1 MKFVFLT
8 ALKTEAKALIKEYD
22 LKESKNNS
30 FFNNNNFSLFITG
43 MGKEQTLKNI
53 SHFLSFYKDLDET
66 IAINIGVAGGNPK
79 TTSLEDCYLINK
91 IKNETNK
98 DVFYPDVLIEH
109 NWEERSLIT
118 AKKAI
123 EVPSTNYPNI
133 VDMEASHIYAS
144 LIKHLPSHRLVFLKI
159 ISDHMD
165 IQDWKKI
172 DVDHLITKNIP
183 AIKKWL
189 NKEEWKFLKQRRI
202 LSNDETNLL
211 IKYFKKIRLTVSQQH
226 QLIEILENYKKRN
239 NALPVLSKHFKYVP
253 KFKDDRDKIFQGLKM
268 NFLPDFS
275 HIYVESQ
282 SIDSDIAEQSF
293 KRFPKAK
300 IIEIE
305 DYKKIFNK
313 NGQDFQIQKLST
325 KLILAKKQPPFIYP
339 ATDIIQDSGFSNF
352 YYCTPILNCIYNC
365 EYCFLQGM
373 YSSANIVVFTNTE
386 EVKDAVKKQIL
397 ERNYPDEPLLLSL
410 SYNTDILALENILP
424 LTKQWIDF
432 ANNTDDLFM
441 EIRTKSGLTSSF
453 NKLKPSKKILF
464 AWTLSPNNIIQKYE
478 HKTPLLERRIMS
490 IQKIVDSG
498 WPVRL
503 SFDPILIYPN
513 WKEDYKQMFERIKET
528 ISGDKIFDITIG
540 VFRMSED
547 FFNRIKKTKP
557 NSDLFY
563 NNYDNSNNVKT
574 VTKDQKAMVRD
585 FALSQLDGY
594 CSRDKINFWD

>member
-1 MKFVFLT
+1 
-8 ALKTEAKALIKEYD
+8 
-22 LKESKNNS
+22 
-30 FFNNNNFSLFITG
+30 
-43 MGKEQTLKNI
+43 
-53 SHFLSFYKDLDET
+53 
-66 IAINIGVAGGNPK
+66 
-79 TTSLEDCYLINK
+79 
-91 IKNETNK
+91 
-98 DVFYPDVLIEH
+98 
-109 NWEERSLIT
+109 
-118 AKKAI
+118 
-123 EVPSTNYPNI
+123 
-133 VDMEASHIYAS
+133 
-144 LIKHLPSHRLVFLKI
+144 
-159 ISDHMD
+159 
-165 IQDWKKI
+165 
-172 DVDHLITKNIP
+172 
-183 AIKKWL
+183 
-189 NKEEWKFLKQRRI
+189 
-202 LSNDETNLL
+202 
-211 IKYFKKIRLTVSQQH
+211 
-226 QLIEILENYKKRN
+226 
-239 NALPVLSKHFKYVP
+239 
-253 KFKDDRDKIFQGLKM
+253 M

-282 SIDSDIAEQSF
+282 SIESDIAEQSF

-339 ATDIIQDSGFSNF
+339 TTDIIQDSGFSNF

-397 ERNYPDEPLLLSL
+397 ERKYPDEPLLLSL

-540 VFRMSED
+540 VFRMSDD

-557 NSDLFY
+557 DSDLYY

-574 VTKDQKAMVRD
+574 VTKDQKEMVRD
-585 FALSQLDGY
+585 FALSYLDGY

>member
-1 MKFVFLT
+1 
-8 ALKTEAKALIKEYD
+8 
-22 LKESKNNS
+22 
-30 FFNNNNFSLFITG
+30 
-43 MGKEQTLKNI
+43 
-53 SHFLSFYKDLDET
+53 
-66 IAINIGVAGGNPK
+66 
-79 TTSLEDCYLINK
+79 
-91 IKNETNK
+91 
-98 DVFYPDVLIEH
+98 
-109 NWEERSLIT
+109 
-118 AKKAI
+118 
-123 EVPSTNYPNI
+123 
-133 VDMEASHIYAS
+133 
-144 LIKHLPSHRLVFLKI
+144 
-159 ISDHMD
+159 
-165 IQDWKKI
+165 
-172 DVDHLITKNIP
+172 
-183 AIKKWL
+183 
-189 NKEEWKFLKQRRI
+189 
-202 LSNDETNLL
+202 
-211 IKYFKKIRLTVSQQH
+211 
-226 QLIEILENYKKRN
+226 
-239 NALPVLSKHFKYVP
+239 
-253 KFKDDRDKIFQGLKM
+253 M

-282 SIDSDIAEQSF
+282 SIESNIAEQSF

-373 YSSANIVVFTNTE
+373 YSSANIVVFTNTK

-397 ERNYPDEPLLLSL
+397 ERKYPDEPLLLSL

-540 VFRMSED
+540 VFRMSDD

-557 NSDLFY
+557 DSDLFY

-574 VTKDQKAMVRD
+574 VTKDQKEMVRD
-585 FALSQLDGY
+585 FALSYLDGY

>member
-1 MKFVFLT
+1 
-8 ALKTEAKALIKEYD
+8 
-22 LKESKNNS
+22 
-30 FFNNNNFSLFITG
+30 
-43 MGKEQTLKNI
+43 
-53 SHFLSFYKDLDET
+53 
-66 IAINIGVAGGNPK
+66 
-79 TTSLEDCYLINK
+79 
-91 IKNETNK
+91 
-98 DVFYPDVLIEH
+98 
-109 NWEERSLIT
+109 
-118 AKKAI
+118 
-123 EVPSTNYPNI
+123 
-133 VDMEASHIYAS
+133 
-144 LIKHLPSHRLVFLKI
+144 
-159 ISDHMD
+159 
-165 IQDWKKI
+165 
-172 DVDHLITKNIP
+172 
-183 AIKKWL
+183 
-189 NKEEWKFLKQRRI
+189 
-202 LSNDETNLL
+202 
-211 IKYFKKIRLTVSQQH
+211 
-226 QLIEILENYKKRN
+226 
-239 NALPVLSKHFKYVP
+239 
-253 KFKDDRDKIFQGLKM
+253 M

-282 SIDSDIAEQSF
+282 SIDSDIAKQSF

-325 KLILAKKQPPFIYP
+325 KLILAKKQLPFIYP

-397 ERNYPDEPLLLSL
+397 ERRYPDEPLLLSL

-503 SFDPILIYPN
+503 SFDPILIYPH
-513 WKEDYKQMFERIKET
+513 WKEDYKQNPHP
-528 ISGDKIFDITIG
+528 IS
-540 VFRMSED
+540 
-547 FFNRIKKTKP
+547 P
-557 NSDLFY
+557 
-563 NNYDNSNNVKT
+563 
-574 VTKDQKAMVRD
+574 
-585 FALSQLDGY
+585 
-594 CSRDKINFWD
+594 

>member
-1 MKFVFLT
+1 
-8 ALKTEAKALIKEYD
+8 
-22 LKESKNNS
+22 
-30 FFNNNNFSLFITG
+30 
-43 MGKEQTLKNI
+43 
-53 SHFLSFYKDLDET
+53 
-66 IAINIGVAGGNPK
+66 
-79 TTSLEDCYLINK
+79 
-91 IKNETNK
+91 
-98 DVFYPDVLIEH
+98 
-109 NWEERSLIT
+109 
-118 AKKAI
+118 
-123 EVPSTNYPNI
+123 
-133 VDMEASHIYAS
+133 
-144 LIKHLPSHRLVFLKI
+144 
-159 ISDHMD
+159 
-165 IQDWKKI
+165 
-172 DVDHLITKNIP
+172 
-183 AIKKWL
+183 
-189 NKEEWKFLKQRRI
+189 
-202 LSNDETNLL
+202 
-211 IKYFKKIRLTVSQQH
+211 
-226 QLIEILENYKKRN
+226 
-239 NALPVLSKHFKYVP
+239 
-253 KFKDDRDKIFQGLKM
+253 M

-352 YYCTPILNCIYNC
+352 YYCTPILNCMYNC

-373 YSSANIVVFTNTE
+373 YSSANIVVFTNTV

-397 ERNYPDEPLLLSL
+397 ERKYPDEPLLLSL

-540 VFRMSED
+540 VFRMSDD
-547 FFNRIKKTKP
+547 FYNRIKKTKP
-557 NSDLFY
+557 DSDLFY

-574 VTKDQKAMVRD
+574 VTKDQKEMVRD

-594 CSRDKINFWD
+594 CNGDKINFWD

>member
-1 MKFVFLT
+1 M
-8 ALKTEAKALIKEYD
+8 
-22 LKESKNNS
+22 
-30 FFNNNNFSLFITG
+30 
-43 MGKEQTLKNI
+43 
-53 SHFLSFYKDLDET
+53 
-66 IAINIGVAGGNPK
+66 
-79 TTSLEDCYLINK
+79 
-91 IKNETNK
+91 
-98 DVFYPDVLIEH
+98 
-109 NWEERSLIT
+109 
-118 AKKAI
+118 
-123 EVPSTNYPNI
+123 NY
-133 VDMEASHIYAS
+133 
-144 LIKHLPSHRLVFLKI
+144 
-159 ISDHMD
+159 
-165 IQDWKKI
+165 
-172 DVDHLITKNIP
+172 
-183 AIKKWL
+183 
-189 NKEEWKFLKQRRI
+189 
-202 LSNDETNLL
+202 
-211 IKYFKKIRLTVSQQH
+211 
-226 QLIEILENYKKRN
+226 
-239 NALPVLSKHFKYVP
+239 
-253 KFKDDRDKIFQGLKM
+253 
-268 NFLPDFS
+268 LPDFS

-282 SIDSDIAEQSF
+282 SIESDIAEQSF

-305 DYKKIFNK
+305 DYKKIFNR

-397 ERNYPDEPLLLSL
+397 ERKYPDEPLLLSL

-424 LTKQWIDF
+424 LTKQWINF

-453 NKLKPSKKILF
+453 NKLKPSEKILF
-464 AWTLSPNNIIQKYE
+464 AWTLSPNNVIQKYE
-478 HKTPLLERRIMS
+478 HKTPLLERRIKS

-513 WKEDYKQMFERIKET
+513 WKEDYKQMFERIKES

-547 FFNRIKKTKP
+547 FFHRIKKTKP
-557 NSDLFY
+557 HSDLFY
-563 NNYDNSNNVKT
+563 NNYDNFNNVKT

-585 FALSQLDGY
+585 FALRHLDGY

>member
-1 MKFVFLT
+1 
-8 ALKTEAKALIKEYD
+8 
-22 LKESKNNS
+22 
-30 FFNNNNFSLFITG
+30 
-43 MGKEQTLKNI
+43 
-53 SHFLSFYKDLDET
+53 
-66 IAINIGVAGGNPK
+66 
-79 TTSLEDCYLINK
+79 
-91 IKNETNK
+91 
-98 DVFYPDVLIEH
+98 
-109 NWEERSLIT
+109 
-118 AKKAI
+118 
-123 EVPSTNYPNI
+123 
-133 VDMEASHIYAS
+133 
-144 LIKHLPSHRLVFLKI
+144 
-159 ISDHMD
+159 
-165 IQDWKKI
+165 
-172 DVDHLITKNIP
+172 
-183 AIKKWL
+183 
-189 NKEEWKFLKQRRI
+189 
-202 LSNDETNLL
+202 
-211 IKYFKKIRLTVSQQH
+211 
-226 QLIEILENYKKRN
+226 
-239 NALPVLSKHFKYVP
+239 
-253 KFKDDRDKIFQGLKM
+253 M

-282 SIDSDIAEQSF
+282 CIDSDIAEQSF

-305 DYKKIFNK
+305 DYKQIFNK
-313 NGQDFQIQKLST
+313 KGQDFQIQKLST

-386 EVKDAVKKQIL
+386 EIKDAVKKQIL
-397 ERNYPDEPLLLSL
+397 ERKYPDEPLLLSL

-464 AWTLSPNNIIQKYE
+464 AWTLSPDNIIQKYE

-490 IQKIVDSG
+490 IKKIVDNG

-528 ISGDKIFDITIG
+528 ISGNKIFDITIG

-563 NNYDNSNNVKT
+563 SNYDNSNNVKT
-574 VTKDQKAMVRD
+574 VTKNHKAMVQD
-585 FALSQLDGY
+585 FALSHLDGY
-594 CSRDKINFWD
+594 CSEDKINFWD

>member
-1 MKFVFLT
+1 
-8 ALKTEAKALIKEYD
+8 
-22 LKESKNNS
+22 
-30 FFNNNNFSLFITG
+30 
-43 MGKEQTLKNI
+43 
-53 SHFLSFYKDLDET
+53 
-66 IAINIGVAGGNPK
+66 
-79 TTSLEDCYLINK
+79 
-91 IKNETNK
+91 
-98 DVFYPDVLIEH
+98 
-109 NWEERSLIT
+109 
-118 AKKAI
+118 
-123 EVPSTNYPNI
+123 
-133 VDMEASHIYAS
+133 
-144 LIKHLPSHRLVFLKI
+144 
-159 ISDHMD
+159 
-165 IQDWKKI
+165 
-172 DVDHLITKNIP
+172 
-183 AIKKWL
+183 
-189 NKEEWKFLKQRRI
+189 
-202 LSNDETNLL
+202 
-211 IKYFKKIRLTVSQQH
+211 
-226 QLIEILENYKKRN
+226 
-239 NALPVLSKHFKYVP
+239 
-253 KFKDDRDKIFQGLKM
+253 M

-282 SIDSDIAEQSF
+282 SIESDIAEQSF

-397 ERNYPDEPLLLSL
+397 ERKYPDEPLLLSL

-424 LTKQWIDF
+424 LTKQWINF

-540 VFRMSED
+540 VFRMSDD
-547 FFNRIKKTKP
+547 FYNRIKKTKP
-557 NSDLFY
+557 DSDLFY

-574 VTKDQKAMVRD
+574 VTKDQKEMVRD

-594 CSRDKINFWD
+594 CNGDKINFWD

>member
-1 MKFVFLT
+1 
-8 ALKTEAKALIKEYD
+8 
-22 LKESKNNS
+22 
-30 FFNNNNFSLFITG
+30 
-43 MGKEQTLKNI
+43 
-53 SHFLSFYKDLDET
+53 
-66 IAINIGVAGGNPK
+66 
-79 TTSLEDCYLINK
+79 
-91 IKNETNK
+91 
-98 DVFYPDVLIEH
+98 
-109 NWEERSLIT
+109 
-118 AKKAI
+118 
-123 EVPSTNYPNI
+123 
-133 VDMEASHIYAS
+133 
-144 LIKHLPSHRLVFLKI
+144 
-159 ISDHMD
+159 
-165 IQDWKKI
+165 
-172 DVDHLITKNIP
+172 
-183 AIKKWL
+183 
-189 NKEEWKFLKQRRI
+189 
-202 LSNDETNLL
+202 
-211 IKYFKKIRLTVSQQH
+211 
-226 QLIEILENYKKRN
+226 
-239 NALPVLSKHFKYVP
+239 
-253 KFKDDRDKIFQGLKM
+253 M

-282 SIDSDIAEQSF
+282 SIDSDIAKQSF

-373 YSSANIVVFTNTE
+373 YSSANIVVFTNTV

-397 ERNYPDEPLLLSL
+397 ERKYPDEPLLLSL

-540 VFRMSED
+540 VFRMSDD

-557 NSDLFY
+557 DSDLFY

-574 VTKDQKAMVRD
+574 VTKDQKEMVRD

-594 CSRDKINFWD
+594 CNGDKINFWD

>member
-1 MKFVFLT
+1 
-8 ALKTEAKALIKEYD
+8 
-22 LKESKNNS
+22 
-30 FFNNNNFSLFITG
+30 
-43 MGKEQTLKNI
+43 
-53 SHFLSFYKDLDET
+53 
-66 IAINIGVAGGNPK
+66 
-79 TTSLEDCYLINK
+79 
-91 IKNETNK
+91 
-98 DVFYPDVLIEH
+98 
-109 NWEERSLIT
+109 
-118 AKKAI
+118 
-123 EVPSTNYPNI
+123 
-133 VDMEASHIYAS
+133 
-144 LIKHLPSHRLVFLKI
+144 
-159 ISDHMD
+159 
-165 IQDWKKI
+165 
-172 DVDHLITKNIP
+172 
-183 AIKKWL
+183 
-189 NKEEWKFLKQRRI
+189 
-202 LSNDETNLL
+202 
-211 IKYFKKIRLTVSQQH
+211 
-226 QLIEILENYKKRN
+226 
-239 NALPVLSKHFKYVP
+239 
-253 KFKDDRDKIFQGLKM
+253 M

-305 DYKKIFNK
+305 DYKKIFNR

-397 ERNYPDEPLLLSL
+397 ERKSPDEPLLLSL

-424 LTKQWIDF
+424 LTKQWINF

-453 NKLKPSKKILF
+453 NKLKPSEKILF
-464 AWTLSPNNIIQKYE
+464 AWTLSPNNVIQKYE
-478 HKTPLLERRIMS
+478 HKTPLLERRIKS

-513 WKEDYKQMFERIKET
+513 WKEDYKQMFERIKES

-547 FFNRIKKTKP
+547 FFHRIKKTKP
-557 NSDLFY
+557 HSDLFY
-563 NNYDNSNNVKT
+563 NNYDNFNNVKT

-585 FALSQLDGY
+585 FALRHLDGY
-594 CSRDKINFWD
+594 CSRDKINF

>member
-1 MKFVFLT
+1 
-8 ALKTEAKALIKEYD
+8 
-22 LKESKNNS
+22 
-30 FFNNNNFSLFITG
+30 
-43 MGKEQTLKNI
+43 
-53 SHFLSFYKDLDET
+53 
-66 IAINIGVAGGNPK
+66 
-79 TTSLEDCYLINK
+79 
-91 IKNETNK
+91 
-98 DVFYPDVLIEH
+98 
-109 NWEERSLIT
+109 
-118 AKKAI
+118 
-123 EVPSTNYPNI
+123 
-133 VDMEASHIYAS
+133 
-144 LIKHLPSHRLVFLKI
+144 
-159 ISDHMD
+159 
-165 IQDWKKI
+165 
-172 DVDHLITKNIP
+172 
-183 AIKKWL
+183 
-189 NKEEWKFLKQRRI
+189 
-202 LSNDETNLL
+202 
-211 IKYFKKIRLTVSQQH
+211 
-226 QLIEILENYKKRN
+226 
-239 NALPVLSKHFKYVP
+239 
-253 KFKDDRDKIFQGLKM
+253 M

-397 ERNYPDEPLLLSL
+397 ERKYPDEPLLLSL

-540 VFRMSED
+540 VFRMSDD

-557 NSDLFY
+557 DSDLFY

-574 VTKDQKAMVRD
+574 VTKDQKEMVRD

-594 CSRDKINFWD
+594 CNGDKINFWD

>member
-1 MKFVFLT
+1 
-8 ALKTEAKALIKEYD
+8 
-22 LKESKNNS
+22 
-30 FFNNNNFSLFITG
+30 
-43 MGKEQTLKNI
+43 
-53 SHFLSFYKDLDET
+53 
-66 IAINIGVAGGNPK
+66 
-79 TTSLEDCYLINK
+79 
-91 IKNETNK
+91 
-98 DVFYPDVLIEH
+98 
-109 NWEERSLIT
+109 
-118 AKKAI
+118 
-123 EVPSTNYPNI
+123 
-133 VDMEASHIYAS
+133 
-144 LIKHLPSHRLVFLKI
+144 
-159 ISDHMD
+159 
-165 IQDWKKI
+165 
-172 DVDHLITKNIP
+172 
-183 AIKKWL
+183 
-189 NKEEWKFLKQRRI
+189 
-202 LSNDETNLL
+202 
-211 IKYFKKIRLTVSQQH
+211 
-226 QLIEILENYKKRN
+226 
-239 NALPVLSKHFKYVP
+239 
-253 KFKDDRDKIFQGLKM
+253 M

-282 SIDSDIAEQSF
+282 SIDSDIAELSF

-373 YSSANIVVFTNTE
+373 YSSANIVVFTNTV

-397 ERNYPDEPLLLSL
+397 ERKYPDEPLLLSL

-540 VFRMSED
+540 VFRMSDD
-547 FFNRIKKTKP
+547 FYNRIKKTKP
-557 NSDLFY
+557 DSDLFY

-574 VTKDQKAMVRD
+574 VTKDQKEMVRD
-585 FALSQLDGY
+585 FALRHLDGY

>member
-1 MKFVFLT
+1 
-8 ALKTEAKALIKEYD
+8 
-22 LKESKNNS
+22 
-30 FFNNNNFSLFITG
+30 
-43 MGKEQTLKNI
+43 
-53 SHFLSFYKDLDET
+53 
-66 IAINIGVAGGNPK
+66 
-79 TTSLEDCYLINK
+79 
-91 IKNETNK
+91 
-98 DVFYPDVLIEH
+98 
-109 NWEERSLIT
+109 
-118 AKKAI
+118 
-123 EVPSTNYPNI
+123 
-133 VDMEASHIYAS
+133 
-144 LIKHLPSHRLVFLKI
+144 
-159 ISDHMD
+159 
-165 IQDWKKI
+165 
-172 DVDHLITKNIP
+172 
-183 AIKKWL
+183 
-189 NKEEWKFLKQRRI
+189 
-202 LSNDETNLL
+202 
-211 IKYFKKIRLTVSQQH
+211 
-226 QLIEILENYKKRN
+226 
-239 NALPVLSKHFKYVP
+239 
-253 KFKDDRDKIFQGLKM
+253 M

-282 SIDSDIAEQSF
+282 SIDSDIAKQSF

-397 ERNYPDEPLLLSL
+397 ERKYPDEPLLLSL

-424 LTKQWIDF
+424 LTKQWINF

-540 VFRMSED
+540 VFRMSDD
-547 FFNRIKKTKP
+547 FYNRIKKTKP
-557 NSDLFY
+557 DSDLFY

-574 VTKDQKAMVRD
+574 VTKDQKEMVRD

-594 CSRDKINFWD
+594 CNGDKINFWD

>member
-1 MKFVFLT
+1 
-8 ALKTEAKALIKEYD
+8 
-22 LKESKNNS
+22 
-30 FFNNNNFSLFITG
+30 
-43 MGKEQTLKNI
+43 
-53 SHFLSFYKDLDET
+53 
-66 IAINIGVAGGNPK
+66 
-79 TTSLEDCYLINK
+79 
-91 IKNETNK
+91 
-98 DVFYPDVLIEH
+98 
-109 NWEERSLIT
+109 
-118 AKKAI
+118 
-123 EVPSTNYPNI
+123 
-133 VDMEASHIYAS
+133 
-144 LIKHLPSHRLVFLKI
+144 
-159 ISDHMD
+159 
-165 IQDWKKI
+165 
-172 DVDHLITKNIP
+172 
-183 AIKKWL
+183 
-189 NKEEWKFLKQRRI
+189 
-202 LSNDETNLL
+202 
-211 IKYFKKIRLTVSQQH
+211 
-226 QLIEILENYKKRN
+226 
-239 NALPVLSKHFKYVP
+239 
-253 KFKDDRDKIFQGLKM
+253 M

-397 ERNYPDEPLLLSL
+397 ERKYPDEPLLLSL

-540 VFRMSED
+540 VFRMSDD
-547 FFNRIKKTKP
+547 FYNRIKKTKP
-557 NSDLFY
+557 DSDLFY
-563 NNYDNSNNVKT
+563 NNYDNSNNVKN
-574 VTKDQKAMVRD
+574 VTKDQKEMVRD

-594 CSRDKINFWD
+594 CNGDKINFWD

>member
-1 MKFVFLT
+1 
-8 ALKTEAKALIKEYD
+8 
-22 LKESKNNS
+22 
-30 FFNNNNFSLFITG
+30 
-43 MGKEQTLKNI
+43 
-53 SHFLSFYKDLDET
+53 
-66 IAINIGVAGGNPK
+66 
-79 TTSLEDCYLINK
+79 
-91 IKNETNK
+91 
-98 DVFYPDVLIEH
+98 
-109 NWEERSLIT
+109 
-118 AKKAI
+118 
-123 EVPSTNYPNI
+123 
-133 VDMEASHIYAS
+133 
-144 LIKHLPSHRLVFLKI
+144 
-159 ISDHMD
+159 
-165 IQDWKKI
+165 
-172 DVDHLITKNIP
+172 
-183 AIKKWL
+183 
-189 NKEEWKFLKQRRI
+189 
-202 LSNDETNLL
+202 
-211 IKYFKKIRLTVSQQH
+211 
-226 QLIEILENYKKRN
+226 
-239 NALPVLSKHFKYVP
+239 
-253 KFKDDRDKIFQGLKM
+253 M

-282 SIDSDIAEQSF
+282 SIESDIAKQSF

-373 YSSANIVVFTNTE
+373 YSSANIVVFTNTV

-397 ERNYPDEPLLLSL
+397 ERKYPDEPLLLSL

-540 VFRMSED
+540 VFRMSDD
-547 FFNRIKKTKP
+547 FYNRIKKTKP
-557 NSDLFY
+557 DSDLFY

-574 VTKDQKAMVRD
+574 VTKDQKEMVRD

-594 CSRDKINFWD
+594 CNGDKINFWD

>member
-1 MKFVFLT
+1 
-8 ALKTEAKALIKEYD
+8 
-22 LKESKNNS
+22 
-30 FFNNNNFSLFITG
+30 
-43 MGKEQTLKNI
+43 
-53 SHFLSFYKDLDET
+53 
-66 IAINIGVAGGNPK
+66 
-79 TTSLEDCYLINK
+79 
-91 IKNETNK
+91 
-98 DVFYPDVLIEH
+98 
-109 NWEERSLIT
+109 
-118 AKKAI
+118 
-123 EVPSTNYPNI
+123 
-133 VDMEASHIYAS
+133 
-144 LIKHLPSHRLVFLKI
+144 
-159 ISDHMD
+159 
-165 IQDWKKI
+165 
-172 DVDHLITKNIP
+172 
-183 AIKKWL
+183 
-189 NKEEWKFLKQRRI
+189 
-202 LSNDETNLL
+202 
-211 IKYFKKIRLTVSQQH
+211 
-226 QLIEILENYKKRN
+226 
-239 NALPVLSKHFKYVP
+239 
-253 KFKDDRDKIFQGLKM
+253 M

-282 SIDSDIAEQSF
+282 SIESDIAEQSF

-373 YSSANIVVFTNTE
+373 YSSANIVVFTNTV
-386 EVKDAVKKQIL
+386 EVKDAVKKQII
-397 ERNYPDEPLLLSL
+397 ERKYPDEPLLLSL

-540 VFRMSED
+540 VFRMSDD
-547 FFNRIKKTKP
+547 FYNRIKKTKP
-557 NSDLFY
+557 DSDLFY

-574 VTKDQKAMVRD
+574 VTKDQKEMVRD

-594 CSRDKINFWD
+594 CNGDKINFWD

>member
-1 MKFVFLT
+1 
-8 ALKTEAKALIKEYD
+8 
-22 LKESKNNS
+22 
-30 FFNNNNFSLFITG
+30 
-43 MGKEQTLKNI
+43 
-53 SHFLSFYKDLDET
+53 
-66 IAINIGVAGGNPK
+66 
-79 TTSLEDCYLINK
+79 
-91 IKNETNK
+91 
-98 DVFYPDVLIEH
+98 
-109 NWEERSLIT
+109 
-118 AKKAI
+118 
-123 EVPSTNYPNI
+123 
-133 VDMEASHIYAS
+133 
-144 LIKHLPSHRLVFLKI
+144 
-159 ISDHMD
+159 
-165 IQDWKKI
+165 
-172 DVDHLITKNIP
+172 
-183 AIKKWL
+183 
-189 NKEEWKFLKQRRI
+189 
-202 LSNDETNLL
+202 
-211 IKYFKKIRLTVSQQH
+211 
-226 QLIEILENYKKRN
+226 
-239 NALPVLSKHFKYVP
+239 
-253 KFKDDRDKIFQGLKM
+253 M

-373 YSSANIVVFTNTE
+373 YSSANIVVFTNTV

-397 ERNYPDEPLLLSL
+397 ERKYPDEPLLLSL

-528 ISGDKIFDITIG
+528 ISGDKIFDITVG
-540 VFRMSED
+540 VFRMSDD
-547 FFNRIKKTKP
+547 FYNRIKKTKP
-557 NSDLFY
+557 DSDLFY

-574 VTKDQKAMVRD
+574 VTKDQKEMVRD
-585 FALSQLDGY
+585 FALSQLDGF
-594 CSRDKINFWD
+594 CNGDKINFWD

>member
-1 MKFVFLT
+1 
-8 ALKTEAKALIKEYD
+8 
-22 LKESKNNS
+22 
-30 FFNNNNFSLFITG
+30 
-43 MGKEQTLKNI
+43 
-53 SHFLSFYKDLDET
+53 
-66 IAINIGVAGGNPK
+66 
-79 TTSLEDCYLINK
+79 
-91 IKNETNK
+91 
-98 DVFYPDVLIEH
+98 
-109 NWEERSLIT
+109 
-118 AKKAI
+118 
-123 EVPSTNYPNI
+123 
-133 VDMEASHIYAS
+133 
-144 LIKHLPSHRLVFLKI
+144 
-159 ISDHMD
+159 
-165 IQDWKKI
+165 
-172 DVDHLITKNIP
+172 
-183 AIKKWL
+183 
-189 NKEEWKFLKQRRI
+189 
-202 LSNDETNLL
+202 
-211 IKYFKKIRLTVSQQH
+211 
-226 QLIEILENYKKRN
+226 
-239 NALPVLSKHFKYVP
+239 
-253 KFKDDRDKIFQGLKM
+253 M

-282 SIDSDIAEQSF
+282 SIDSDIAKQSF

-397 ERNYPDEPLLLSL
+397 ERKYPDEPLLLSL

-540 VFRMSED
+540 VFRMSDD

-557 NSDLFY
+557 DSDLFY

-574 VTKDQKAMVRD
+574 VTKDQKEMVRD

-594 CSRDKINFWD
+594 CNGDKINFWD

>member
-1 MKFVFLT
+1 
-8 ALKTEAKALIKEYD
+8 
-22 LKESKNNS
+22 
-30 FFNNNNFSLFITG
+30 
-43 MGKEQTLKNI
+43 
-53 SHFLSFYKDLDET
+53 
-66 IAINIGVAGGNPK
+66 
-79 TTSLEDCYLINK
+79 
-91 IKNETNK
+91 
-98 DVFYPDVLIEH
+98 
-109 NWEERSLIT
+109 
-118 AKKAI
+118 
-123 EVPSTNYPNI
+123 
-133 VDMEASHIYAS
+133 
-144 LIKHLPSHRLVFLKI
+144 
-159 ISDHMD
+159 
-165 IQDWKKI
+165 
-172 DVDHLITKNIP
+172 
-183 AIKKWL
+183 
-189 NKEEWKFLKQRRI
+189 
-202 LSNDETNLL
+202 
-211 IKYFKKIRLTVSQQH
+211 
-226 QLIEILENYKKRN
+226 
-239 NALPVLSKHFKYVP
+239 
-253 KFKDDRDKIFQGLKM
+253 M

-300 IIEIE
+300 IIEID

-397 ERNYPDEPLLLSL
+397 ERKYPDEPLLLSL

-453 NKLKPSKKILF
+453 NKLKPSEKILF
-464 AWTLSPNNIIQKYE
+464 AWTLSPNNVIQKYE
-478 HKTPLLERRIMS
+478 HKTPLLERRIKS

-513 WKEDYKQMFERIKET
+513 WKEDYKQMFERIKES

-547 FFNRIKKTKP
+547 FFHRIKKTKP
-557 NSDLFY
+557 HSDLFY
-563 NNYDNSNNVKT
+563 NNYDNFNNVKT

-585 FALSQLDGY
+585 FALRHLDGY

>member
-1 MKFVFLT
+1 
-8 ALKTEAKALIKEYD
+8 
-22 LKESKNNS
+22 
-30 FFNNNNFSLFITG
+30 
-43 MGKEQTLKNI
+43 
-53 SHFLSFYKDLDET
+53 
-66 IAINIGVAGGNPK
+66 
-79 TTSLEDCYLINK
+79 
-91 IKNETNK
+91 
-98 DVFYPDVLIEH
+98 
-109 NWEERSLIT
+109 
-118 AKKAI
+118 
-123 EVPSTNYPNI
+123 
-133 VDMEASHIYAS
+133 
-144 LIKHLPSHRLVFLKI
+144 
-159 ISDHMD
+159 
-165 IQDWKKI
+165 
-172 DVDHLITKNIP
+172 
-183 AIKKWL
+183 
-189 NKEEWKFLKQRRI
+189 
-202 LSNDETNLL
+202 
-211 IKYFKKIRLTVSQQH
+211 
-226 QLIEILENYKKRN
+226 
-239 NALPVLSKHFKYVP
+239 
-253 KFKDDRDKIFQGLKM
+253 M

-282 SIDSDIAEQSF
+282 SIDSDIAKQSF

-373 YSSANIVVFTNTE
+373 YSSANIVVFTNTV

-397 ERNYPDEPLLLSL
+397 ERKYPDEPLLLSL

-540 VFRMSED
+540 VFRMSDD
-547 FFNRIKKTKP
+547 FYNRIKKTKP
-557 NSDLFY
+557 DSDLFY

-574 VTKDQKAMVRD
+574 VTKDQKEMVRD

-594 CSRDKINFWD
+594 CNGDKINFWN

>member
-1 MKFVFLT
+1 
-8 ALKTEAKALIKEYD
+8 
-22 LKESKNNS
+22 
-30 FFNNNNFSLFITG
+30 
-43 MGKEQTLKNI
+43 
-53 SHFLSFYKDLDET
+53 
-66 IAINIGVAGGNPK
+66 
-79 TTSLEDCYLINK
+79 
-91 IKNETNK
+91 
-98 DVFYPDVLIEH
+98 
-109 NWEERSLIT
+109 
-118 AKKAI
+118 
-123 EVPSTNYPNI
+123 
-133 VDMEASHIYAS
+133 
-144 LIKHLPSHRLVFLKI
+144 
-159 ISDHMD
+159 
-165 IQDWKKI
+165 
-172 DVDHLITKNIP
+172 
-183 AIKKWL
+183 
-189 NKEEWKFLKQRRI
+189 
-202 LSNDETNLL
+202 
-211 IKYFKKIRLTVSQQH
+211 
-226 QLIEILENYKKRN
+226 
-239 NALPVLSKHFKYVP
+239 
-253 KFKDDRDKIFQGLKM
+253 M

-282 SIDSDIAEQSF
+282 SIDSDIAKQSF

-373 YSSANIVVFTNTE
+373 YSSANIVVFTNTV

-397 ERNYPDEPLLLSL
+397 ERKYPDEPLLLSL

-540 VFRMSED
+540 VFRMSDD
-547 FFNRIKKTKP
+547 FYNRIKKTKP
-557 NSDLFY
+557 HSDLFY

-574 VTKDQKAMVRD
+574 VTKDQKEMVRD

-594 CSRDKINFWD
+594 CNGDKINFWD

>member
-1 MKFVFLT
+1 
-8 ALKTEAKALIKEYD
+8 
-22 LKESKNNS
+22 
-30 FFNNNNFSLFITG
+30 
-43 MGKEQTLKNI
+43 
-53 SHFLSFYKDLDET
+53 
-66 IAINIGVAGGNPK
+66 
-79 TTSLEDCYLINK
+79 
-91 IKNETNK
+91 
-98 DVFYPDVLIEH
+98 
-109 NWEERSLIT
+109 
-118 AKKAI
+118 
-123 EVPSTNYPNI
+123 
-133 VDMEASHIYAS
+133 
-144 LIKHLPSHRLVFLKI
+144 
-159 ISDHMD
+159 
-165 IQDWKKI
+165 
-172 DVDHLITKNIP
+172 
-183 AIKKWL
+183 
-189 NKEEWKFLKQRRI
+189 
-202 LSNDETNLL
+202 
-211 IKYFKKIRLTVSQQH
+211 
-226 QLIEILENYKKRN
+226 
-239 NALPVLSKHFKYVP
+239 
-253 KFKDDRDKIFQGLKM
+253 M

-282 SIDSDIAEQSF
+282 SIESDIAEQSF

-373 YSSANIVVFTNTE
+373 YSSANIVVFTNTL

-397 ERNYPDEPLLLSL
+397 ERKYPDEPLLLSL

-513 WKEDYKQMFERIKET
+513 WKDDYKQMFERIKET

-540 VFRMSED
+540 VFRMSDD
-547 FFNRIKKTKP
+547 FYNRIKKTKP
-557 NSDLFY
+557 DSDLFY

-574 VTKDQKAMVRD
+574 VTKDQKEMVRD

-594 CSRDKINFWD
+594 CNGDKINFWD

>member
-1 MKFVFLT
+1 
-8 ALKTEAKALIKEYD
+8 
-22 LKESKNNS
+22 
-30 FFNNNNFSLFITG
+30 
-43 MGKEQTLKNI
+43 
-53 SHFLSFYKDLDET
+53 
-66 IAINIGVAGGNPK
+66 
-79 TTSLEDCYLINK
+79 
-91 IKNETNK
+91 
-98 DVFYPDVLIEH
+98 
-109 NWEERSLIT
+109 
-118 AKKAI
+118 
-123 EVPSTNYPNI
+123 
-133 VDMEASHIYAS
+133 
-144 LIKHLPSHRLVFLKI
+144 
-159 ISDHMD
+159 
-165 IQDWKKI
+165 
-172 DVDHLITKNIP
+172 
-183 AIKKWL
+183 
-189 NKEEWKFLKQRRI
+189 
-202 LSNDETNLL
+202 
-211 IKYFKKIRLTVSQQH
+211 
-226 QLIEILENYKKRN
+226 
-239 NALPVLSKHFKYVP
+239 
-253 KFKDDRDKIFQGLKM
+253 M

-282 SIDSDIAEQSF
+282 SIESDIAEQSF

-397 ERNYPDEPLLLSL
+397 ERKYPDEPLLLSL

-453 NKLKPSKKILF
+453 NKLKPSEKILF
-464 AWTLSPNNIIQKYE
+464 AWTLSPNNVIQKYE

-540 VFRMSED
+540 VFRMSDD

-557 NSDLFY
+557 DSDLFY
-563 NNYDNSNNVKT
+563 NNYDNSSNVKT
-574 VTKDQKAMVRD
+574 VTKDQKEMVRD

-594 CSRDKINFWD
+594 CNGDKINFWD

>member
-1 MKFVFLT
+1 
-8 ALKTEAKALIKEYD
+8 
-22 LKESKNNS
+22 
-30 FFNNNNFSLFITG
+30 
-43 MGKEQTLKNI
+43 
-53 SHFLSFYKDLDET
+53 
-66 IAINIGVAGGNPK
+66 
-79 TTSLEDCYLINK
+79 
-91 IKNETNK
+91 
-98 DVFYPDVLIEH
+98 
-109 NWEERSLIT
+109 
-118 AKKAI
+118 
-123 EVPSTNYPNI
+123 
-133 VDMEASHIYAS
+133 
-144 LIKHLPSHRLVFLKI
+144 
-159 ISDHMD
+159 
-165 IQDWKKI
+165 
-172 DVDHLITKNIP
+172 
-183 AIKKWL
+183 
-189 NKEEWKFLKQRRI
+189 
-202 LSNDETNLL
+202 
-211 IKYFKKIRLTVSQQH
+211 
-226 QLIEILENYKKRN
+226 
-239 NALPVLSKHFKYVP
+239 
-253 KFKDDRDKIFQGLKM
+253 M

-282 SIDSDIAEQSF
+282 SIDSDIAKQSF

-397 ERNYPDEPLLLSL
+397 ERKYPDEPLLLSL

-513 WKEDYKQMFERIKET
+513 WKKDYKQMFERIKET

-540 VFRMSED
+540 VFRMSDD
-547 FFNRIKKTKP
+547 FYNRIKKTKP
-557 NSDLFY
+557 DSDLFY

-574 VTKDQKAMVRD
+574 VTKDQKEMVRD

-594 CSRDKINFWD
+594 CNGDKINFWD

>member
-1 MKFVFLT
+1 
-8 ALKTEAKALIKEYD
+8 
-22 LKESKNNS
+22 
-30 FFNNNNFSLFITG
+30 
-43 MGKEQTLKNI
+43 
-53 SHFLSFYKDLDET
+53 
-66 IAINIGVAGGNPK
+66 
-79 TTSLEDCYLINK
+79 
-91 IKNETNK
+91 
-98 DVFYPDVLIEH
+98 
-109 NWEERSLIT
+109 
-118 AKKAI
+118 
-123 EVPSTNYPNI
+123 
-133 VDMEASHIYAS
+133 
-144 LIKHLPSHRLVFLKI
+144 
-159 ISDHMD
+159 
-165 IQDWKKI
+165 
-172 DVDHLITKNIP
+172 
-183 AIKKWL
+183 
-189 NKEEWKFLKQRRI
+189 
-202 LSNDETNLL
+202 
-211 IKYFKKIRLTVSQQH
+211 
-226 QLIEILENYKKRN
+226 
-239 NALPVLSKHFKYVP
+239 
-253 KFKDDRDKIFQGLKM
+253 M

-397 ERNYPDEPLLLSL
+397 ERKYPDEPLLLSL

-513 WKEDYKQMFERIKET
+513 WKKDYKQMFERIKET

-540 VFRMSED
+540 VFRMSDD
-547 FFNRIKKTKP
+547 FYNRIKKTKP
-557 NSDLFY
+557 DSDLFY

-574 VTKDQKAMVRD
+574 VTKDQKEMVRD

-594 CSRDKINFWD
+594 CNGDKINFWD

>member
-1 MKFVFLT
+1 
-8 ALKTEAKALIKEYD
+8 
-22 LKESKNNS
+22 
-30 FFNNNNFSLFITG
+30 
-43 MGKEQTLKNI
+43 
-53 SHFLSFYKDLDET
+53 
-66 IAINIGVAGGNPK
+66 
-79 TTSLEDCYLINK
+79 
-91 IKNETNK
+91 
-98 DVFYPDVLIEH
+98 
-109 NWEERSLIT
+109 
-118 AKKAI
+118 
-123 EVPSTNYPNI
+123 
-133 VDMEASHIYAS
+133 
-144 LIKHLPSHRLVFLKI
+144 
-159 ISDHMD
+159 
-165 IQDWKKI
+165 
-172 DVDHLITKNIP
+172 
-183 AIKKWL
+183 
-189 NKEEWKFLKQRRI
+189 
-202 LSNDETNLL
+202 
-211 IKYFKKIRLTVSQQH
+211 
-226 QLIEILENYKKRN
+226 
-239 NALPVLSKHFKYVP
+239 
-253 KFKDDRDKIFQGLKM
+253 M

-282 SIDSDIAEQSF
+282 SIDSDIAKQSF

-373 YSSANIVVFTNTE
+373 YSSANIVVFTNTV

-397 ERNYPDEPLLLSL
+397 ERKYPDEPLLLSL

-540 VFRMSED
+540 VFRMSDD
-547 FFNRIKKTKP
+547 FYNRIKKTKP
-557 NSDLFY
+557 DSDLFY

-594 CSRDKINFWD
+594 CNGDKINFWD

>member
-1 MKFVFLT
+1 
-8 ALKTEAKALIKEYD
+8 
-22 LKESKNNS
+22 
-30 FFNNNNFSLFITG
+30 
-43 MGKEQTLKNI
+43 
-53 SHFLSFYKDLDET
+53 
-66 IAINIGVAGGNPK
+66 
-79 TTSLEDCYLINK
+79 
-91 IKNETNK
+91 
-98 DVFYPDVLIEH
+98 
-109 NWEERSLIT
+109 
-118 AKKAI
+118 
-123 EVPSTNYPNI
+123 
-133 VDMEASHIYAS
+133 
-144 LIKHLPSHRLVFLKI
+144 
-159 ISDHMD
+159 
-165 IQDWKKI
+165 
-172 DVDHLITKNIP
+172 
-183 AIKKWL
+183 
-189 NKEEWKFLKQRRI
+189 
-202 LSNDETNLL
+202 
-211 IKYFKKIRLTVSQQH
+211 
-226 QLIEILENYKKRN
+226 
-239 NALPVLSKHFKYVP
+239 
-253 KFKDDRDKIFQGLKM
+253 M

-397 ERNYPDEPLLLSL
+397 ERKYPDEPLLLSL

-540 VFRMSED
+540 VFRMSDD

-557 NSDLFY
+557 DSDLFY
-563 NNYDNSNNVKT
+563 NNYDNSNNIKT
-574 VTKDQKAMVRD
+574 VTKDQKEMVRD
-585 FALSQLDGY
+585 FALSQLDDY
-594 CSRDKINFWD
+594 CNVDKINFWD

>member
-1 MKFVFLT
+1 
-8 ALKTEAKALIKEYD
+8 
-22 LKESKNNS
+22 
-30 FFNNNNFSLFITG
+30 
-43 MGKEQTLKNI
+43 
-53 SHFLSFYKDLDET
+53 
-66 IAINIGVAGGNPK
+66 
-79 TTSLEDCYLINK
+79 
-91 IKNETNK
+91 
-98 DVFYPDVLIEH
+98 
-109 NWEERSLIT
+109 
-118 AKKAI
+118 
-123 EVPSTNYPNI
+123 
-133 VDMEASHIYAS
+133 
-144 LIKHLPSHRLVFLKI
+144 
-159 ISDHMD
+159 
-165 IQDWKKI
+165 
-172 DVDHLITKNIP
+172 
-183 AIKKWL
+183 
-189 NKEEWKFLKQRRI
+189 
-202 LSNDETNLL
+202 
-211 IKYFKKIRLTVSQQH
+211 
-226 QLIEILENYKKRN
+226 
-239 NALPVLSKHFKYVP
+239 
-253 KFKDDRDKIFQGLKM
+253 M

-352 YYCTPILNCIYNC
+352 YFCTPLLNCIYNC

-373 YSSANIVVFTNTE
+373 YSSANIVVFTNTV

-397 ERNYPDEPLLLSL
+397 ERKYPDEPLLLSL

-540 VFRMSED
+540 VFRMSDD
-547 FFNRIKKTKP
+547 FLNRIKKTKP

-574 VTKDQKAMVRD
+574 VTKDEKAMVRD

-594 CSRDKINFWD
+594 CNGDKINFWD

>member
-1 MKFVFLT
+1 
-8 ALKTEAKALIKEYD
+8 
-22 LKESKNNS
+22 
-30 FFNNNNFSLFITG
+30 
-43 MGKEQTLKNI
+43 
-53 SHFLSFYKDLDET
+53 
-66 IAINIGVAGGNPK
+66 
-79 TTSLEDCYLINK
+79 
-91 IKNETNK
+91 
-98 DVFYPDVLIEH
+98 
-109 NWEERSLIT
+109 
-118 AKKAI
+118 
-123 EVPSTNYPNI
+123 
-133 VDMEASHIYAS
+133 
-144 LIKHLPSHRLVFLKI
+144 
-159 ISDHMD
+159 
-165 IQDWKKI
+165 
-172 DVDHLITKNIP
+172 
-183 AIKKWL
+183 
-189 NKEEWKFLKQRRI
+189 
-202 LSNDETNLL
+202 
-211 IKYFKKIRLTVSQQH
+211 
-226 QLIEILENYKKRN
+226 
-239 NALPVLSKHFKYVP
+239 
-253 KFKDDRDKIFQGLKM
+253 M

-373 YSSANIVVFTNTE
+373 YSSANIVVFTNTDE
-386 EVKDAVKKQIL
+386 MQEAVKKQIL
-397 ERNYPDEPLLLSL
+397 ERKYPDEPLLLSL
-410 SYNTDILALENILP
+410 SYNTDILALDNILP

-453 NKLKPSKKILF
+453 NKLKPSEKILF
-464 AWTLSPNNIIQKYE
+464 AWTLSPNNVIQKYE

-547 FFNRIKKTKP
+547 FFHRIKKTKP
-557 NSDLFY
+557 HSDLFY

-574 VTKDQKAMVRD
+574 VTKDQKEMVRD
-585 FALSQLDGY
+585 FALRHLDDY

>member
-1 MKFVFLT
+1 
-8 ALKTEAKALIKEYD
+8 
-22 LKESKNNS
+22 
-30 FFNNNNFSLFITG
+30 
-43 MGKEQTLKNI
+43 
-53 SHFLSFYKDLDET
+53 
-66 IAINIGVAGGNPK
+66 
-79 TTSLEDCYLINK
+79 
-91 IKNETNK
+91 
-98 DVFYPDVLIEH
+98 
-109 NWEERSLIT
+109 
-118 AKKAI
+118 
-123 EVPSTNYPNI
+123 
-133 VDMEASHIYAS
+133 
-144 LIKHLPSHRLVFLKI
+144 
-159 ISDHMD
+159 
-165 IQDWKKI
+165 
-172 DVDHLITKNIP
+172 
-183 AIKKWL
+183 
-189 NKEEWKFLKQRRI
+189 
-202 LSNDETNLL
+202 
-211 IKYFKKIRLTVSQQH
+211 
-226 QLIEILENYKKRN
+226 
-239 NALPVLSKHFKYVP
+239 
-253 KFKDDRDKIFQGLKM
+253 M

-397 ERNYPDEPLLLSL
+397 ERKYPDEPLLLSL

-540 VFRMSED
+540 VFRMSDD
-547 FFNRIKKTKP
+547 FYNRIKKTKP
-557 NSDLFY
+557 DSDLFY

-574 VTKDQKAMVRD
+574 VTKDQKEMVRD

-594 CSRDKINFWD
+594 CNGDKINFWD

>member
-1 MKFVFLT
+1 
-8 ALKTEAKALIKEYD
+8 
-22 LKESKNNS
+22 
-30 FFNNNNFSLFITG
+30 
-43 MGKEQTLKNI
+43 
-53 SHFLSFYKDLDET
+53 
-66 IAINIGVAGGNPK
+66 
-79 TTSLEDCYLINK
+79 
-91 IKNETNK
+91 
-98 DVFYPDVLIEH
+98 
-109 NWEERSLIT
+109 
-118 AKKAI
+118 
-123 EVPSTNYPNI
+123 
-133 VDMEASHIYAS
+133 
-144 LIKHLPSHRLVFLKI
+144 
-159 ISDHMD
+159 
-165 IQDWKKI
+165 
-172 DVDHLITKNIP
+172 
-183 AIKKWL
+183 
-189 NKEEWKFLKQRRI
+189 
-202 LSNDETNLL
+202 
-211 IKYFKKIRLTVSQQH
+211 
-226 QLIEILENYKKRN
+226 
-239 NALPVLSKHFKYVP
+239 
-253 KFKDDRDKIFQGLKM
+253 M

-282 SIDSDIAEQSF
+282 SIDSDIAKQSF

-373 YSSANIVVFTNTE
+373 YSSANIVVFTNTV

-397 ERNYPDEPLLLSL
+397 ERKYPDEPLLLSL

-528 ISGDKIFDITIG
+528 ISGDKIFDITVG
-540 VFRMSED
+540 VFRMSDD
-547 FFNRIKKTKP
+547 FYNRIKKTKP
-557 NSDLFY
+557 DSDLFY

-574 VTKDQKAMVRD
+574 VTKDQKEMVRD

-594 CSRDKINFWD
+594 CNGNKINFWD

>member
-1 MKFVFLT
+1 
-8 ALKTEAKALIKEYD
+8 
-22 LKESKNNS
+22 
-30 FFNNNNFSLFITG
+30 
-43 MGKEQTLKNI
+43 
-53 SHFLSFYKDLDET
+53 
-66 IAINIGVAGGNPK
+66 
-79 TTSLEDCYLINK
+79 
-91 IKNETNK
+91 
-98 DVFYPDVLIEH
+98 
-109 NWEERSLIT
+109 
-118 AKKAI
+118 
-123 EVPSTNYPNI
+123 
-133 VDMEASHIYAS
+133 
-144 LIKHLPSHRLVFLKI
+144 
-159 ISDHMD
+159 
-165 IQDWKKI
+165 
-172 DVDHLITKNIP
+172 
-183 AIKKWL
+183 
-189 NKEEWKFLKQRRI
+189 
-202 LSNDETNLL
+202 
-211 IKYFKKIRLTVSQQH
+211 
-226 QLIEILENYKKRN
+226 
-239 NALPVLSKHFKYVP
+239 
-253 KFKDDRDKIFQGLKM
+253 M

-282 SIDSDIAEQSF
+282 SIESNIAEQSF

-339 ATDIIQDSGFSNF
+339 TTDIIQDSGFSNF

-397 ERNYPDEPLLLSL
+397 ERKYPDEPLLLSL

-540 VFRMSED
+540 VFRMSDD

-557 NSDLFY
+557 DSDLYY

-574 VTKDQKAMVRD
+574 VTKDQKEMVRD
-585 FALSQLDGY
+585 FALSYLDGY

>member
-1 MKFVFLT
+1 
-8 ALKTEAKALIKEYD
+8 
-22 LKESKNNS
+22 
-30 FFNNNNFSLFITG
+30 
-43 MGKEQTLKNI
+43 
-53 SHFLSFYKDLDET
+53 
-66 IAINIGVAGGNPK
+66 
-79 TTSLEDCYLINK
+79 
-91 IKNETNK
+91 
-98 DVFYPDVLIEH
+98 
-109 NWEERSLIT
+109 
-118 AKKAI
+118 
-123 EVPSTNYPNI
+123 
-133 VDMEASHIYAS
+133 
-144 LIKHLPSHRLVFLKI
+144 
-159 ISDHMD
+159 
-165 IQDWKKI
+165 
-172 DVDHLITKNIP
+172 
-183 AIKKWL
+183 
-189 NKEEWKFLKQRRI
+189 
-202 LSNDETNLL
+202 
-211 IKYFKKIRLTVSQQH
+211 
-226 QLIEILENYKKRN
+226 
-239 NALPVLSKHFKYVP
+239 
-253 KFKDDRDKIFQGLKM
+253 M

-282 SIDSDIAEQSF
+282 SIDSDIAKQSF

-397 ERNYPDEPLLLSL
+397 ERKYPDEPLLLSL

-432 ANNTDDLFM
+432 ANNIDDLFM

-453 NKLKPSKKILF
+453 NKLKPSEKILF
-464 AWTLSPNNIIQKYE
+464 AWTLSPNNVIQKHE
-478 HKTPLLERRIMS
+478 HKTPLLERRIKS

-547 FFNRIKKTKP
+547 FFHRIKKTKP
-557 NSDLFY
+557 DSDLFY
-563 NNYDNSNNVKT
+563 NNYDNANNVKT

-585 FALSQLDGY
+585 FALSHLDGY

>member
-1 MKFVFLT
+1 
-8 ALKTEAKALIKEYD
+8 
-22 LKESKNNS
+22 
-30 FFNNNNFSLFITG
+30 
-43 MGKEQTLKNI
+43 
-53 SHFLSFYKDLDET
+53 
-66 IAINIGVAGGNPK
+66 
-79 TTSLEDCYLINK
+79 
-91 IKNETNK
+91 
-98 DVFYPDVLIEH
+98 
-109 NWEERSLIT
+109 
-118 AKKAI
+118 
-123 EVPSTNYPNI
+123 
-133 VDMEASHIYAS
+133 
-144 LIKHLPSHRLVFLKI
+144 
-159 ISDHMD
+159 
-165 IQDWKKI
+165 
-172 DVDHLITKNIP
+172 
-183 AIKKWL
+183 
-189 NKEEWKFLKQRRI
+189 
-202 LSNDETNLL
+202 
-211 IKYFKKIRLTVSQQH
+211 
-226 QLIEILENYKKRN
+226 
-239 NALPVLSKHFKYVP
+239 
-253 KFKDDRDKIFQGLKM
+253 M

-397 ERNYPDEPLLLSL
+397 ERKYPDEPLLLSL

-424 LTKQWIDF
+424 LTKQWINF

-547 FFNRIKKTKP
+547 FFRRIKKTKP

-585 FALSQLDGY
+585 FAFRHLDGY

>member
-1 MKFVFLT
+1 
-8 ALKTEAKALIKEYD
+8 
-22 LKESKNNS
+22 
-30 FFNNNNFSLFITG
+30 
-43 MGKEQTLKNI
+43 
-53 SHFLSFYKDLDET
+53 
-66 IAINIGVAGGNPK
+66 
-79 TTSLEDCYLINK
+79 
-91 IKNETNK
+91 
-98 DVFYPDVLIEH
+98 
-109 NWEERSLIT
+109 
-118 AKKAI
+118 
-123 EVPSTNYPNI
+123 
-133 VDMEASHIYAS
+133 
-144 LIKHLPSHRLVFLKI
+144 
-159 ISDHMD
+159 
-165 IQDWKKI
+165 
-172 DVDHLITKNIP
+172 
-183 AIKKWL
+183 
-189 NKEEWKFLKQRRI
+189 
-202 LSNDETNLL
+202 
-211 IKYFKKIRLTVSQQH
+211 
-226 QLIEILENYKKRN
+226 
-239 NALPVLSKHFKYVP
+239 
-253 KFKDDRDKIFQGLKM
+253 M

-282 SIDSDIAEQSF
+282 SIESDIAEQSF

-339 ATDIIQDSGFSNF
+339 TTDIIQDSGFSNF

-397 ERNYPDEPLLLSL
+397 ERKYPDEPLLLSL

-540 VFRMSED
+540 VFRMSDD

-557 NSDLFY
+557 DSDLFY

-574 VTKDQKAMVRD
+574 VTKDQKEMVRD
-585 FALSQLDGY
+585 FALSYLDGY

>member
-1 MKFVFLT
+1 
-8 ALKTEAKALIKEYD
+8 
-22 LKESKNNS
+22 
-30 FFNNNNFSLFITG
+30 
-43 MGKEQTLKNI
+43 
-53 SHFLSFYKDLDET
+53 
-66 IAINIGVAGGNPK
+66 
-79 TTSLEDCYLINK
+79 
-91 IKNETNK
+91 
-98 DVFYPDVLIEH
+98 
-109 NWEERSLIT
+109 
-118 AKKAI
+118 
-123 EVPSTNYPNI
+123 
-133 VDMEASHIYAS
+133 
-144 LIKHLPSHRLVFLKI
+144 
-159 ISDHMD
+159 
-165 IQDWKKI
+165 
-172 DVDHLITKNIP
+172 
-183 AIKKWL
+183 
-189 NKEEWKFLKQRRI
+189 
-202 LSNDETNLL
+202 
-211 IKYFKKIRLTVSQQH
+211 
-226 QLIEILENYKKRN
+226 
-239 NALPVLSKHFKYVP
+239 
-253 KFKDDRDKIFQGLKM
+253 M

-282 SIDSDIAEQSF
+282 SIESNIAEQSF

-397 ERNYPDEPLLLSL
+397 ERKYPDEPLLLSL

-540 VFRMSED
+540 VFRMSDD

-557 NSDLFY
+557 DSDLFY

-574 VTKDQKAMVRD
+574 VTKDQKEMVRD
-585 FALSQLDGY
+585 FALSYLDGY